1 MGDVAVVTGT
11 DRGLGNAIAGNLLEH
26 GWTVVGGHLDRIAPE
41 LNESSGRY
49 VPLQVDVGNDYSV
62 RAFGTE
68 VKKHV
73 GVVDVII
80 NNAAILGTPT
90 VENAIRDGLDYQKM
104 LETINVNSA
113 GPLRVVEALLP
124 MMHEKGRRRLC
135 FVSSEAGSVT
145 RSWRDN
151 YYCYCM
157 SKSALN
163 MGVSILFKDLR
174 KDGFTFRVYHPGYIR
189 SYMLGQKNLE
199 ATLEPEEAAELALS
213 YFLSAEGSVDEDR
226 LAMRDFEGQEWPW

>member
-1 MGDVAVVTGT
+1 
-11 DRGLGNAIAGNLLEH
+11 
-26 GWTVVGGHLDRIAPE
+26 
-41 LNESSGRY
+41 
-49 VPLQVDVGNDYSV
+49 
-62 RAFGTE
+62 
-68 VKKHV
+68 
-73 GVVDVII
+73 
-80 NNAAILGTPT
+80 
-90 VENAIRDGLDYQKM
+90 M